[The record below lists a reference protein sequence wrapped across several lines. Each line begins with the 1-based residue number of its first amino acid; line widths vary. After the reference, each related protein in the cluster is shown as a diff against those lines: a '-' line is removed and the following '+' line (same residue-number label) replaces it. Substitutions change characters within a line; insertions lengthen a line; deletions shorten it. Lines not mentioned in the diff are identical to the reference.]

1 MEILIRNTD
10 PTPIYEQTE
19 RQIKAQIL
27 SGKLKAGDPMP
38 GIRSLAR
45 DLHISAIT
53 TKRAYDDLEQEGFL
67 FTAPAKGSFVAAV
80 NISLLREMHLKE
92 IEGYLS
98 RAAELAAGCGL
109 SEQELLEML
118 RLQLEER

>member
-10 PTPIYEQTE
+10 ATPIYEQIE
-19 RQIKAQIL
+19 CQIKAQIL
-27 SGKLKAGDPMP
+27 SGKLKTGDLMP

-53 TKRAYDDLEQEGFL
+53 TKRAYDDLEMDGFL
-67 FTAPAKGSFVAAV
+67 LTAPAKGSFVAAV
-80 NISLLREMHLKE
+80 NVSLLREMHLKE

-109 SEQELLEML
+109 SEQELMEML